1 MFQSELLEDEAK
13 GGEHSLFFSFLKKTY
28 LLIFIFWRCSVF
40 VAAWRLSLFVESQA
54 TLCSG
59 VQASHCGGSPC
70 CGAWVLGMQASVVV
84 ALGL

>member
-1 MFQSELLEDEAK
+1 MR
-13 GGEHSLFFSFLKKTY
+13 GTFS
-28 LLIFIFWRCSVF
+28 
-40 VAAWRLSLFVESQA
+40 VAAWRLSLVVESCA

-59 VQASHCGGSPC
+59 VQASQCGGFSC